1 MEEAF
6 APQRTSGSVWGCFGL
21 NNLGGKG
28 KGASGVE
35 RAETRQWVLI
45 PSTAY
50 GTAPGSA
57 GSVILEHR

>member
-21 NNLGGKG
+21 NNLGG
-28 KGASGVE
+28 GASGVE